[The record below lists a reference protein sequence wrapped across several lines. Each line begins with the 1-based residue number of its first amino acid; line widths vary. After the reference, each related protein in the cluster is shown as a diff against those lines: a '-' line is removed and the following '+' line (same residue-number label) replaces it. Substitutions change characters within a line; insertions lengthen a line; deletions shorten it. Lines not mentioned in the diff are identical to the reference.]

1 MALDVERDGAAYV
14 SRYGAY
20 VVGIVMFGFMLSFL
34 DRQILTLLLQPI
46 KNEFGVSDTTLGLLT
61 GFAFAT
67 FYAIL
72 GVPISRLADRTS
84 RPLILAISIGVW
96 SLATLASGL
105 STTFTQLVIARIFL
119 ALGEAGFTPVA
130 TSLIADYVPP
140 RRRATAIGL
149 ANAGFSL
156 GVMAGFLI
164 GAFGLQWQ
172 GWRGVFLIAG
182 FPGLVIALL
191 FGMTVREPRRASP
204 SAAIVD
210 DRKQET
216 LVAALAL
223 LWRRRSYR
231 YIVAGNCLS
240 AIAVFGLSS
249 WVPTFL
255 VRSFPEEAHSVGYIL
270 APAFGIAGTVG
281 VILGGVISDR
291 LSVVK
296 AGRGLWLCAGVCIP
310 IIPLL
315 WASISAS
322 TLMSAAVLY
331 SLAYCIGTLY
341 AGPTM
346 ATICRVIPARSRA
359 FALGISL
366 YMLNLVGLGLG
377 PLFVGVVSDWLGGG
391 RNGLQLGMLLEAL
404 VYLPAAACYIVA
416 SRSVDADVSD
426 VGRAASGSVDPH
438 LDVSSDAASVPQR

>member
-1 MALDVERDGAAYV
+1 MIDDVEHDRAWHV

-20 VVGIVMFGFMLSFL
+20 VIGMVMFSFLLSFL
-34 DRQILTLLLQPI
+34 DRQVLTLLLQPI
-46 KNEFGVSDTTLGLLT
+46 KTEFGVSDTTLGLLT
-61 GFAFAT
+61 GFAFVT

-96 SLATLASGL
+96 SLATVASGL
-105 STTFTQLVIARIFL
+105 STTFTQLVVARIFL
-119 ALGEAGFTPVA
+119 ALGEAGFSPVA

-140 RRRATAIGL
+140 RRRATAIGV

-164 GAFGLQWQ
+164 GAYGMHWH

-182 FPGLVIALL
+182 VPGLVIALL
-191 FGMTVREPRRASP
+191 FGMTVREPRQASR
-204 SAAIVD
+204 SAAIAGGGA
-210 DRKQET
+210 QET
-216 LVAALAL
+216 VAAALAL
-223 LWRRRSYR
+223 LWKRRSYR

-240 AIAVFGLSS
+240 AIAIFGLSS
-249 WVPTFL
+249 WLPTFL
-255 VRSFPEEAHSVGYIL
+255 VRSFPQDAPAVGYIL

-281 VILGGVISDR
+281 VVLGGIISDR
-291 LSVVK
+291 FSAVK

-315 WASISAS
+315 WASLSAS
-322 TLMSAAVLY
+322 TLMGAAVMY
-331 SLAYCIGTLY
+331 SVAYCIGTIY

-346 ATICRVIPARSRA
+346 ATICRVVPERNRA

-366 YMLNLVGLGLG
+366 YALNLVGLGVG
-377 PLFVGVVSDWLGGG
+377 PLFVGVVSDWVGGG
-391 RNGLQLGMLLEAL
+391 RSGLQFGMLLEVL
-404 VYLPAAACYIVA
+404 VYLPAAACYFLA
-416 SRSVDADVSD
+416 SRSVDTDVSD
-426 VGRAASGSVDPH
+426 IERAPSVSVDRP
-438 LDVSSDAASVPQR
+438 LVISSDAASVPLR

>member
-1 MALDVERDGAAYV
+1 MTVNVERDSAAHV

-20 VVGIVMFGFMLSFL
+20 VVGIVTFGFMLSFL
-34 DRQILTLLLQPI
+34 DRQVLTLLLQPI
-46 KNEFGVSDTTLGLLT
+46 KTEFGVSDTTLGLLT
-61 GFAFAT
+61 GFAFAV

-84 RPLILAISIGVW
+84 RPLILAVSIGVW
-96 SLATLASGL
+96 SLATVASGL
-105 STTFTQLVIARIFL
+105 STTFTQLVVARIFL
-119 ALGEAGFTPVA
+119 ALGEAGFSPVA

-182 FPGLVIALL
+182 VPGLVIALL
-191 FGMTVREPRRASP
+191 FGMTVREPRRASR
-204 SAAIVD
+204 SAAISD
-210 DRKQET
+210 GREQET
-216 LVAALAL
+216 VAAALAL
-223 LWRRRSYR
+223 LWRRRSFR
-231 YIVAGNCLS
+231 YIVAANCLS

-249 WVPTFL
+249 WLPTFL
-255 VRSFPEEAHSVGYIL
+255 VRSFPQDAHSVGYIL

-281 VILGGVISDR
+281 VILGGIVSDR

-322 TLMSAAVLY
+322 TLISAAVLY
-331 SLAYCIGTLY
+331 SVAYCIGTIY

-346 ATICRVIPARSRA
+346 ATICRVIPVRNRA
-359 FALGISL
+359 FALGIAL
-366 YMLNLVGLGLG
+366 YMLNLVGLGVG

-391 RNGLQLGMLLEAL
+391 RNGLRLGMLLEAL
-404 VYLPAAACYIVA
+404 VYLPAAACYFLA

-426 VGRAASGSVDPH
+426 IEGATPGLVDAN
-438 LDVSSDAASVPQR
+438 LDVSSAAVSVPLR